1 MVNSTLQKAMSE
13 QELKVQEK
21 KAAQPGGE
29 RTKNETYF
37 APQVDIF
44 ESDHEV
50 TVIADMPGVAVE
62 GVDLALEDNI
72 LTIQGHRTPQGQP
85 GRIILEEYEIGHYLR
100 RFTVTEIIDQEKIT
114 ASLADGVL
122 TVRLTKAVS
131 AQPRKIEVKLG

>member
-1 MVNSTLQKAMSE
+1 MSE

-21 KAAQPGGE
+21 KTARPGGE
-29 RTKNETYF
+29 NTKNETYF
-37 APQVDIF
+37 APHVDIY
-44 ESDHEV
+44 ETDREV
-50 TVIADMPGVAVE
+50 TVIADMPGVTVE

-72 LTIQGHRTPQGQP
+72 LTIQGHRAPQAQP

-100 RFTVTEIIDQEKIT
+100 RFTVAESIDQEKIA

-122 TVRLTKAVS
+122 TVRLPKAVP